1 MHAQDK
7 PVSSLVSLRNP
18 GQAARGRV
26 LVRPRPVF
34 FVRAPATRALPDAD
48 ELDVYLRRWI
58 MRELSGWAQLVILD
72 LLADGSVEW
81 IADAV
86 HGSGKPTGQRLIAVR
101 CVDRRGPR
109 RPGLWAALSI
119 AAALAELLDGVVVDP
134 RRSLEVFGER
144 KPLRPPADARVR
156 AIDHLCVPSSRG
168 LSRRRWLSSVG
179 MSHFGLP
186 DLELVEVP
194 ESLAEIGARLLLG
207 VAQHLIDSSW
217 SPPQP
222 GDHPREALLTIG
234 ELHWALGGEAV
245 TLPAT
250 RGRGWTRVAIE
261 LDAGRAWPELLRVGP
276 PLGARSWRDP
286 GAWLRDAWADLIGP
300 PPTNAGVLR
309 ATGS

>member
-1 MHAQDK
+1 MHAHDK
-7 PVSSLVSLRNP
+7 TNPIVSIPRH
-18 GQAARGRV
+18 AARGRV
-26 LVRPRPVF
+26 LVRPRPFF
-34 FVRAPATRALPDAD
+34 FVRVPADRRLPSSD
-48 ELDVYLRRWI
+48 ELDIYLQRWL
-58 MRELSGWAQLVILD
+58 MRELSGWVQLVILD

-86 HGSGKPTGQRLIAVR
+86 HGAVADEGHRLIAVR

-119 AAALAELLDGVVVDP
+119 ATALAELLDGVVVDP

-156 AIDHLCVPSSRG
+156 AVDHLCVPSSRG
-168 LSRRRWLSSVG
+168 LDRRRWLSTIG
-179 MSHFGLP
+179 MAHFGLP
-186 DLELVEVP
+186 DLELIEVP
-194 ESLAEIGARLLLG
+194 EPLTEIAARLLLG

-217 SPPQP
+217 APPRP

-234 ELHWALGGEAV
+234 ELHWALGGEAG
-245 TLPAT
+245 TIPST

-261 LDAGRAWPELLRVGP
+261 LDVGRAWPELLRVGP
-276 PLGARSWRDP
+276 PIGARSWRDP
-286 GAWLRDAWADLIGP
+286 GAWIRDAWADLFGP
-300 PPTNAGVLR
+300 PPANAGMLR

>member
-1 MHAQDK
+1 MHAHDT
-7 PVSSLVSLRNP
+7 SSSPTPSFTR
-18 GQAARGRV
+18 QAARGRV

-34 FVRAPATRALPDAD
+34 FVRAPASRELPAPD
-48 ELDVYLRRWI
+48 ELDIHLQRWL
-58 MRELSGWAQLVILD
+58 MRELSGWVQLVVLE

-86 HGSGKPTGQRLIAVR
+86 HGAVGGPGQRLIAVR

-119 AAALAELLDGVVVDP
+119 ASALAELLGGVVVDP
-134 RRSLEVFGER
+134 RRSLEVFGNR

-156 AIDHLCVPSSRG
+156 TVDHLCVPSSRG
-168 LSRRRWLSSVG
+168 LGRRRWLSTIG
-179 MSHFGLP
+179 MAHFGLP
-186 DLELVEVP
+186 DLELIDLP
-194 ESLAEIGARLLLG
+194 ESVAEQGARLLLG

-217 SPPQP
+217 TPPRP

-234 ELHWALGGEAV
+234 ELHWALGGEAG
-245 TLPAT
+245 TIPHT

-286 GAWLRDAWADLIGP
+286 GAWIRDAWADLFGP
-300 PPTNAGVLR
+300 PPTNAAVLP

>member
-1 MHAQDK
+1 MHADDK
-7 PVSSLVSLRNP
+7 PITSLTSLSRH
-18 GQAARGRV
+18 AARGRV
-26 LVRPRPVF
+26 LVRPRPLF
-34 FVRAPATRALPDAD
+34 FVRAPASRQLPPSD
-48 ELDVYLRRWI
+48 ELDVYLQRWL
-58 MRELSGWAQLVILD
+58 MQELNGWVQLVVLE

-86 HGSGKPTGQRLIAVR
+86 HGAVTDAGQRLIAVR

-109 RPGLWAALSI
+109 RPGLWAALSV
-119 AAALAELLDGVVVDP
+119 ATALAELLDGVVVDP
-134 RRSLEVFGER
+134 RRSLEVFGDR

-156 AIDHLCVPSSRG
+156 TVDHLCVPSSRG
-168 LSRRRWLSSVG
+168 LARRRWLSTVG
-179 MSHFGLP
+179 MAQFGMP

-194 ESLAEIGARLLLG
+194 ESVTQIGARLLLG

-217 SPPQP
+217 TPPRP

-234 ELHWALGGEAV
+234 ELHWALGGEAGSI
-245 TLPAT
+245 PYT

-286 GAWLRDAWADLIGP
+286 GAWIRDAWADLFGP
-300 PPTNAGVLR
+300 PPTNAAVMR